1 MRIIAA
7 AFAAFLV
14 ACSSLAHAADD
25 IVLTPQR
32 VSEHVW
38 FFQGAT
44 GVASAANKGF
54 MSNAG
59 FVVTPD
65 GVVAFD
71 ALGTPALGRAMVTAI
86 AAVTRAPVRRV
97 VVSHYRADHTFDVT
111 ATAMGRS
118 FNAKGTWKID
128 DKGQLCRTYET
139 APPGMPNPLCI
150 PAEPHKIGDS
160 WSVTFNGRARTMT
173 LKAGVE

>member
-1 MRIIAA
+1 MRKIIMRGWPLIVSALAIAA
-7 AFAAFLV
+7 TPAL
-14 ACSSLAHAADD
+14 AADD
-25 IVLTPQR
+25 I
-32 VSEHVW
+32 
-38 FFQGAT
+38 
-44 GVASAANKGF
+44 
-54 MSNAG
+54 MAG
-59 FVVTPD
+59 FYGNTVISAGGMLESHT
-65 GVVAFD
+65 
-71 ALGTPALGRAMVTAI
+71 
-86 AAVTRAPVRRV
+86 
-97 VVSHYRADHTFDVT
+97 HYRADHTFDVT